1 MEGACV
7 YIDNYNLST
16 LLMYKELKNNIIFYV
31 KYNFIEFNI
40 NYINIYDF
48 FKIFPN
54 NPIHIISALP
64 YYDYIELTLDVWK
77 NIALNRLNFL
87 NKFK

>member
-7 YIDNYNLST
+7 YKDNYNFSN
-16 LLMYKELKNNIIFYV
+16 LLMYKELNNNKIFYV
-31 KYNFIEFNI
+31 KYNVIEFNI

-48 FKIFPN
+48 IKIFPSDSK
-54 NPIHIISALP
+54 HIINSLP
-64 YYDYIELTLDVWK
+64 YYSYIELTLDVWRK
-77 NIALNRLNFL
+77 MALKRLIFL

>member
-1 MEGACV
+1 MEGG
-7 YIDNYNLST
+7 YIYLDNYNLST
-16 LLMYKELKNNIIFYV
+16 LLLYKELKNNVIFYV

-54 NPIHIISALP
+54 NSIHIISTLP